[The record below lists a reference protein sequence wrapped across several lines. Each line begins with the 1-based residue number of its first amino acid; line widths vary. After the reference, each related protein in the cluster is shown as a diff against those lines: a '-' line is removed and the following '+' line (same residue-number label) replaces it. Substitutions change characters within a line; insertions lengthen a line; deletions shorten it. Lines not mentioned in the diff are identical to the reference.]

1 MCDDHGLDDV
11 TPIGVNISSDAINGM
26 WMGDRIAYIKGYDL
40 TNRDDI
46 LAWLEAVTQVHDQ
59 FVSEFMGS
67 SFDELQLMELP
78 TNPLQRWM
86 IIRDSVAKI
95 ISQFQNVTSVLQV
108 IDQLGI
114 SLDEYMTAFSTNKFG
129 GYIDRKTF
137 AEFESDMLKERP
149 NYMKLVRK
157 YGLNRNMVKSF
168 QKLYE
173 PIVVRT
179 YGHGNNMGLVR
190 KEFHEMIMAGT
201 ISDKEIVKIINEKYK
216 TKYVADTVRWHRRQM
231 KKKDV

>member
-1 MCDDHGLDDV
+1 
-11 TPIGVNISSDAINGM
+11 
-26 WMGDRIAYIKGYDL
+26 MG
-40 TNRDDI
+40 N
-46 LAWLEAVTQVHDQ
+46 
-59 FVSEFMGS
+59 

-114 SLDEYMTAFSTNKFG
+114 SLDEYITAFSTNKFG

-168 QKLYE
+168 QELYE
-173 PIVVRT
+173 PVVVRT
-179 YGHGNNMGLVR
+179 YGRGNNMGLVR
-190 KEFHEMIMAGT
+190 KELHEMIMAGT
-201 ISDKEIVKIINEKYK
+201 VPDKEIVKVINEKYK
-216 TKYVADTVRWHRRQM
+216 TKYVVDTVRWHRRQM